1 MCIQKSVQFFVAYPE
16 YVFWCLNKH
25 TFQCSFFYFGL
36 ILAEEM
42 IYDDVENGDDGGNSS
57 LEYGWSSSEFES
69 YEEQSDSECKNG
81 IPSSF
86 LRGNHKRHVCILQC
100 CSVTEVVLVSNTSLS
115 HLYFFFLNSFS
126 NANSIF

>member
-1 MCIQKSVQFFVAYPE
+1 
-16 YVFWCLNKH
+16 
-25 TFQCSFFYFGL
+25 
-36 ILAEEM
+36 M

-100 CSVTEVVLVSNTSLS
+100 CSVIEVLIFQCLPFSPVFPVSLTQLQMPSSL
-115 HLYFFFLNSFS
+115 
-126 NANSIF
+126 

>member
-1 MCIQKSVQFFVAYPE
+1 
-16 YVFWCLNKH
+16 
-25 TFQCSFFYFGL
+25 
-36 ILAEEM
+36 M

-100 CSVTEVVLVSNTSLS
+100 CSVIEVILISNTCLS
-115 HLYFFFLNSFS
+115 HLYFPSPQSSFKCQQHRFKGDVNQCGS
-126 NANSIF
+126 DSPQQM

>member
-1 MCIQKSVQFFVAYPE
+1 VHTKVCTVFIVHPE
-16 YVFWCLNKH
+16 QVFWCLNKQK
-25 TFQCSFFYFGL
+25 FQCSCFYFGL

-81 IPSSF
+81 FPSSF
-86 LRGNHKRHVCILQC
+86 LRGNHKRHVCMLQC
-100 CSVTEVVLVSNTSLS
+100 CSVLEDMLI
-115 HLYFFFLNSFS
+115 FFTFSPVFCFSSIQFQMPTASF
-126 NANSIF
+126 